1 MAEQA
6 LQGGF
11 ISTGSV
17 NKGAQTFEGPKQVNL
32 VRRIEHYTASATL
45 TKEESGKVCTNLGAS
60 GAVTLTL
67 PQDAPAGCEFPFV
80 VMAAQ
85 ELRVDPGAAGA
96 VYINGAKQTDDK
108 YISADDEGES
118 IVLVA
123 DGNGDWAS
131 RATNGTWS
139 VEA

>member
-1 MAEQA
+1 MGDQ
-6 LQGGF
+6 LGF
-11 ISTGSV
+11 TSTGGVS
-17 NKGAQTFEGPKQVNL
+17 KAAQDWEGPKQINNVCYL
-32 VRRIEHYTASATL
+32 EAFTAADTL

-67 PQDAPAGCEFPFV
+67 PQDAPKGCCFHIV
-80 VMAAQ
+80 VQAAQ

-96 VYINGAKQTDDK
+96 IYINGAKQTDDK

-118 IVLVA
+118 TMLVA
-123 DGNGDWAS
+123 DGNGDWVS
-131 RATNGTWS
+131 CHTNGTWS